1 LDPQEL
7 REPQVL
13 PERQE
18 ALVPLVLREIRE
30 QLELLVQLE
39 PRVLPERQVR
49 RAIKVFRAFRVF
61 KV

>member
-30 QLELLVQLE
+30 RLELLVQLE
-39 PRVLPERQVR
+39 PQVLPERQAQRV
-49 RAIKVFRAFRVF
+49 IKVFRVI